1 MFTKWSPLSLS
12 LIGRINAIKMVI
24 LPKFL
29 YIFSSGTNFYSEIFF
44 NVDSKISSYIW
55 QNKNPRLAKIHLQK
69 TKNEGG
75 LALPNFRFYYWAVNI
90 RYLLCWLKDWDGS
103 SGPHWVSLEIKSVPG
118 YALGSIL
125 GTSLPFAL
133 SKLLKQIDNL
143 IVKHTLRIWF
153 QFQKFFGLTQFVLNI
168 PIVSNC
174 FFHPSIIDQA
184 YSAWK
189 TKGLLRFSDLFLDNC
204 FMSFEQLSNK
214 YNLPRFHFFRYLQIR
229 HFLNT
234 VLPTFPNFV
243 SSDILESLF
252 ELNPFQKGLISKLY
266 NIIMKIHSEPLYKTK
281 NDWERELNLII
292 PIENWDRILQLVN
305 TFSICAKHSL
315 IQFKV
320 VHRAHISKDKL
331 AHFYSYRNPIC
342 DRCQFETASLT
353 HIFWSCPL
361 LKKYWK
367 DIFDIISMVL
377 NIDLQPHPITAIF
390 GLPMMDLLHLSSS
403 ACRMI
408 AFLTLMARR
417 SILLN
422 WKEINP
428 PTVFHWFSQTMLC
441 LNLEKIRS
449 GVFDASIKFEKIW
462 RPFIQYFHMM

>member
-1 MFTKWSPLSLS
+1 MLLRWLFYLS
-12 LIGRINAIKMVI
+12 
-24 LPKFL
+24 F
-29 YIFSSGTNFYSEIFF
+29 YIFFKRYQFLSRNLFF
-44 NVDSKISSYIW
+44 TNVDSKISSYIW
-55 QNKNPRLAKIHLQK
+55 QYKNPRLGKTYLQK
-69 TKNEGG
+69 TKKEGG

-90 RYLLCWLKDWDGS
+90 RYLLCWLKDGGGS
-103 SGPHWVSLEIKSVPG
+103 FGPCWVSLETKSVSA

-133 SKLLKQIDNL
+133 SKLPKRIDNP
-143 IVKHTLRIWF
+143 IVKHTLCIWF
-153 QFQKFFGLTQFVLNI
+153 QFRRFFGLTQFVLNS

-174 FFHPSIIDQA
+174 FFHPSIIDQV

-229 HFLNT
+229 HFLSS
-234 VLPTFPNFV
+234 VLSTFPNFV
-243 SSDILESLF
+243 PSDILESLF
-252 ELNPFQKGLISKLY
+252 ELDPFQKGLISKLY
-266 NIIMKIHSEPLYKTK
+266 NIIMKICSEPLYKTK
-281 NDWERELNLII
+281 KDWERELSLNISS
-292 PIENWDRILQLVN
+292 ENWDRILQLVN
-305 TFSICAKHSL
+305 TSSLCAKHSL

-331 AHFYSYRNPIC
+331 AHFYSHISPIC
-342 DRCQFETASLT
+342 DRCHSEIASLT
-353 HIFWSCPL
+353 HMFWSCSFL
-361 LKKYWK
+361 EKYWK
-367 DIFDIISMVL
+367 DIFDIISAVL
-377 NIDLQPHPITAIF
+377 NINLQPHPITAIF
-390 GLPMMDLLHLSSS
+390 GLPILDSLHLSSS
-403 ACRMI
+403 ARRMI

-428 PTVFHWFSQTMLC
+428 PTVFNWFSQTMLC

-449 GVFDASIKFEKIW
+449 GTFETSIKFEKLW
-462 RPFIQYFHMM
+462 RPFIQHFHIM